1 MVLQSLFI
9 GYCSSDFIYRN
20 VKDMTELEKQE
31 REIEHSCI
39 NGAFLDELEP
49 DRGNIN
55 TEIMEDCTI
64 ACQLLT
70 WGR

>member
-1 MVLQSLFI
+1 
-9 GYCSSDFIYRN
+9 
-20 VKDMTELEKQE
+20 MTELEKQE

>member
-1 MVLQSLFI
+1 
-9 GYCSSDFIYRN
+9 
-20 VKDMTELEKQE
+20 MTDIEKQK
-31 REIEHSCI
+31 REIGHSCI
-39 NGAFLDELEP
+39 NGVFLDELEP

-70 WGR
+70 WGK

>member
-1 MVLQSLFI
+1 M
-9 GYCSSDFIYRN
+9 D
-20 VKDMTELEKQE
+20 LEQKAIE
-31 REIEHSCI
+31 RIRL
-39 NGAFLDELEP
+39 AELEP

-70 WGR
+70 WGK